1 MTPAESG
8 SFGII
13 VSRLAEL
20 QLARLPTRAT
30 EPIHRAMAE
39 LATSAKAC
47 DLSGAATQR
56 PQLQLDAEGY
66 RLRCELDLEAQTV
79 TALSVTPVNGAREQ
93 SPLRILLV
101 DDDRLLLTL
110 LGDQI
115 RHAGHEV
122 VSVESAEDALRHPLE
137 GFDAI
142 VCDFVMPGLSG
153 CELLRRVREE
163 RGASTPFVFI
173 TSSRQT
179 ELLAHQAMR
188 YDADLMVKPVD
199 CGRLLGR
206 IAERRAERRWQ
217 SQGALAG

>member
-1 MTPAESG
+1 MTSAENG

-13 VSRLAEL
+13 VTRLAEL
-20 QLARLPTRAT
+20 QLASLAPRAT

-39 LATSAKAC
+39 LASSAKAC
-47 DLSGAATQR
+47 DLSTAATPR

-79 TALSVTPVNGAREQ
+79 TALSVTPIAATREER
-93 SPLRILLV
+93 PLRILLV

-163 RGASTPFVFI
+163 HRASTPFVFI

-179 ELLAHQAMR
+179 ELLAHQAVR
-188 YDADLMVKPVD
+188 YDADLLVKPVD
-199 CGRLLGR
+199 CDRLLGR
-206 IAERRAERRWQ
+206 IAARRAERRWQ
-217 SQGALAG
+217 AESALAG